1 MHMDFVMEVNQLIRF
16 SPKRLTLLQS
26 MQFEVP
32 SSTPN
37 LRPLCPTHWTVH
49 TSAIQ
54 SILSNYAVL
63 CDTLCKVNEEGRD
76 SYAIK
81 ADGILSVM
89 EKFSTYFGLQLSH
102 LVFSTMEQFSLNL
115 QGNDTT
121 VQEALQASKLA
132 LANLQR
138 QRSNDAF
145 DSFYNQTNECSKDL
159 TLYRV
164 YITTLL

>member
-1 MHMDFVMEVNQLIRF
+1 
-16 SPKRLTLLQS
+16 

-54 SILSNYAVL
+54 SVLSNYAVL
-63 CDTLCKVNEEGRD
+63 CDTLYKVNEEGRD

-89 EKFSTYFGLQLSH
+89 EKLCTYFGL
-102 LVFSTMEQFSLNL
+102 
-115 QGNDTT
+115 
-121 VQEALQASKLA
+121 
-132 LANLQR
+132 
-138 QRSNDAF
+138 
-145 DSFYNQTNECSKDL
+145 
-159 TLYRV
+159 
-164 YITTLL
+164 